1 MSFGIDFG
9 ESPDDRI
16 LADINVTPLVDVM
29 LVLLIIFMITAPML
43 HQGIEVVLPE
53 ADAEFIPQQDDDPLI
68 LSINRDGVIFLQD
81 EPVHTAQLLER
92 LAPQLASRQGQ
103 AVYIKGDRE
112 LSYGKVIEVLDIL
125 QGGGITQINMV
136 TDKRQVSRRS
146 KS

>member
-1 MSFGIDFG
+1 MDFG
-9 ESPDDRI
+9 ESPDERV

-53 ADAEFIPQQDDDPLI
+53 ADAGVIPQIADDPLI

-81 EPVHTAQLLER
+81 EPVNTSQLLER
-92 LAPQLASRQGQ
+92 LTPQLASRQGQ

-112 LSYGKVIEVLDIL
+112 LPYGKVIEVLDIL

-136 TDKRQVSRRS
+136 TDRRKTTGRS

>member
-9 ESPDDRI
+9 EPADDRV

-68 LSINRDGVIFLQD
+68 LSINSDGIIFLQD
-81 EPVHTAQLLER
+81 EPVHTSQLLER

-136 TDKRQVSRRS
+136 TDKRQGSRR
-146 KS
+146 

>member
-1 MSFGIDFG
+1 MSFGMDFG
-9 ESPDDRI
+9 ESPDERV

-53 ADAEFIPQQDDDPLI
+53 ADAGVIPQIADDPLI

-81 EPVHTAQLLER
+81 EPVNTSQLLER
-92 LAPQLASRQGQ
+92 LTPQLASRQGQ

-112 LSYGKVIEVLDIL
+112 LPYGKVIEVLDIL

-136 TDKRQVSRRS
+136 TDRRKTTGRS
-146 KS
+146 KR

>member
-1 MSFGIDFG
+1 MSFEMDFG
-9 ESPDDRI
+9 ESPDERV

-53 ADAEFIPQQDDDPLI
+53 ADAGVIPQIADDPLI

-81 EPVHTAQLLER
+81 EPVHTSQLLER
-92 LAPQLASRQGQ
+92 LTPQLASRQGQ

-112 LSYGKVIEVLDIL
+112 LQYGKVIEVLDIL

-136 TDKRQVSRRS
+136 TDRRKTTGRS

>member
-1 MSFGIDFG
+1 MSFGMDFG
-9 ESPDDRI
+9 EAPDDRV

-53 ADAEFIPQQDDDPLI
+53 ANAEFIPQQDDDPLI
-68 LSINRDGVIFLQD
+68 LSINRDGIIFLQD
-81 EPVHTAQLLER
+81 EPIHTTQLLER
-92 LAPQLASRQGQ
+92 LTPQLASRQGQ

-112 LSYGKVIEVLDIL
+112 LAYGKVIEVLDIL
-125 QGGGITQINMV
+125 QGGGITQINMI
-136 TDKRQVSRRS
+136 TDKRPPTGRS

>member
-1 MSFGIDFG
+1 LCFGIDFG
-9 ESPDDRI
+9 EAAHDRVV
-16 LADINVTPLVDVM
+16 ADIKVTPMVDVM

-68 LSINRDGVIFLQD
+68 LSINSDGIIFLQD
-81 EPVHTAQLLER
+81 EPVHTSQLLER
-92 LAPQLASRQGQ
+92 LTPQLASRQGQ

-136 TDKRQVSRRS
+136 TDKRQDSRR
-146 KS
+146 

>member
-1 MSFGIDFG
+1 MSLGIDFG
-9 ESPDDRI
+9 EPADDRV

-68 LSINRDGVIFLQD
+68 LSINSDGIIFLQE
-81 EPVHTAQLLER
+81 EPVHTSQLLER
-92 LAPQLASRQGQ
+92 LTPQLASRQGQ

-136 TDKRQVSRRS
+136 TDKRQGSRR
-146 KS
+146 

>member
-9 ESPDDRI
+9 EPADDRV

-68 LSINRDGVIFLQD
+68 LSINSDGIIFLQE
-81 EPVHTAQLLER
+81 EPVHTSQLLER
-92 LAPQLASRQGQ
+92 LTPQLASRQGQ

-136 TDKRQVSRRS
+136 TDKRQGSRR
-146 KS
+146 